1 MFGIDDLAVGLL
13 GGSIVGGLIDTFVGK
28 SASDDNYEMQK
39 KVLAYQKETQ
49 KTAWQREDNAV
60 QRRVA
65 DLRSAGLS
73 PVLAAGQGAQAS
85 GPIQVTAPQYQKNWS
100 IGQALDKAGAAMAL
114 MQGKANIA
122 YTKAQNALIKKQME
136 AVDLENAFRRHDL
149 GIIKNDG
156 LPTKTSGLGGMYRD
170 ARAVFDQAV
179 DMFQTESTGS
189 INVPGLEAAQKVV
202 AERNARKRAEEARKV
217 HQNYQKEYAD
227 RQAYQAGS
235 RNMFS
240 R

>member
-1 MFGIDDLAVGLL
+1 MAFGVDDLALGLF
-13 GGSIVGGLIDTFVGK
+13 GSSIVGGLLDTFFGA
-28 SASDDNYEMQK
+28 SASSKNLKLQK
-39 KVLAYQKETQ
+39 EVFEYQKQAQ
-49 KTAWQREDNAV
+49 KTAWEREDNAV

-65 DLRSAGLS
+65 DLRAAGLS

-114 MQGKANIA
+114 MQGQANIA

-156 LPTKTSGLGGMYRD
+156 LPTKT
-170 ARAVFDQAV
+170 
-179 DMFQTESTGS
+179 
-189 INVPGLEAAQKVV
+189 
-202 AERNARKRAEEARKV
+202 
-217 HQNYQKEYAD
+217 
-227 RQAYQAGS
+227 
-235 RNMFS
+235 
-240 R
+240 

>member
-28 SASDDNYEMQK
+28 SASDDNYKMQK
-39 KVLAYQKETQ
+39 KVLEYQKEAQ
-49 KTAWQREDNAV
+49 QTAWRREDNAV

-65 DLRSAGLS
+65 DLRAAGLS

-85 GPIQVTAPQYQKNWS
+85 GPIQVTAPQYNKQWS
-100 IGQALDKAGAAMAL
+100 IGQALDKADAAMAL

-122 YTKAQNALIKKQME
+122 YTDAQKDYIKKQME
-136 AVDLENAFRRHDL
+136 SIDLQNKLMRHDL
-149 GIIKNDG
+149 SIILNDG
-156 LPTKTSGLGGMYRD
+156 LPSKTSPFGSMYRD
-170 ARAVFDQAV
+170 ARAFFDQTV
-179 DMFQTESTGS
+179 DMFKTESTGS
-189 INVPGLEAAQKVV
+189 INVPGLEAAKKAVR
-202 AERNARKRAEEARKV
+202 ENEARKRANEARKV

-227 RQAYQAGS
+227 RQAYKAGS

>member
-1 MFGIDDLAVGLL
+1 MAFDPLTGLFGASV
-13 GGSIVGGLIDTFVGK
+13 VGGLIDTFVG
-28 SASDDNYEMQK
+28 ASSSSKNYKAQMEA
-39 KVLAYQKETQ
+39 LAWQKEAQRT
-49 KTAWQREDNAV
+49 TWQREDTAV

-85 GPIQVTAPQYQKNWS
+85 GPIQVTAPQYHKQWS

-122 YTKAQNALIKKQME
+122 YTDAQKEYIKKQME
-136 AVDLENAFRRHDL
+136 SLDLQNQLMRHDL
-149 GIIKNDG
+149 GIILNDG
-156 LPTKTSGLGGMYRD
+156 LPSKTSAFGSMYRD
-170 ARAVFDQAV
+170 ARAFFDQTV
-179 DMFQTESTGS
+179 DMFKTENTGS
-189 INVPGLEAAQKVV
+189 INVPGLEAAKKAVR
-202 AERNARKRAEEARKV
+202 ENEARKRANEAREA

-235 RNMFS
+235 RHMFS

>member
-1 MFGIDDLAVGLL
+1 MAFDPLTGLFGASV
-13 GGSIVGGLIDTFVGK
+13 VGGLVDTFFG
-28 SASDDNYEMQK
+28 ASSSSKNYK
-39 KVLAYQKETQ
+39 AQKEALEWQ
-49 KTAWQREDNAV
+49 KYAQRTTWEREDNAV
-60 QRRVA
+60 RRRVA

-85 GPIQVTAPQYQKNWS
+85 GPIQVTAPQYNKQWS

-122 YTKAQNALIKKQME
+122 YTDAQKDYIKKQME
-136 AVDLENAFRRHDL
+136 SIDLQNKLMRHDL
-149 GIIKNDG
+149 SIILNDG
-156 LPTKTSGLGGMYRD
+156 LPSKTSAFGSMYRD
-170 ARAVFDQAV
+170 ARAFFDQTV
-179 DMFQTESTGS
+179 DMFKTESTGS
-189 INVPGLEAAQKVV
+189 INVPGLEAAKKAVR
-202 AERNARKRAEEARKV
+202 ENEARKRANEARKV